1 MDDIKNPNG
10 YSERLAR
17 AIDRVYGNPWMLI
30 KRGFLIGLASGVG
43 GVIGAALIIILLGYL
58 VSKLGGTPLIGDF
71 LQEINQ
77 SIPFN

>member
-1 MDDIKNPNG
+1 MDDIKKD
-10 YSERLAR
+10 RTIVRMALA
-17 AIDRVYGNPWMLI
+17 IEKIYGSPKELI

-71 LQEINQ
+71 LQEINR
-77 SIPFN
+77 SIPLN